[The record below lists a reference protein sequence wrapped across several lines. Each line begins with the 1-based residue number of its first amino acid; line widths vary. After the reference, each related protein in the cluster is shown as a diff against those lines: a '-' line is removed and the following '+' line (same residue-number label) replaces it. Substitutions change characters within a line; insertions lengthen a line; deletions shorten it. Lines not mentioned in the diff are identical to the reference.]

1 LSVIVRDLPIFN
13 LILIKN
19 VSFSRRPIMA
29 GIVVVGSQ
37 WGDEGKGKITN
48 FISNQAEM
56 VVRYQGG
63 NNAGHTI
70 YVDGQKFEMSSI
82 PSGIFHPDK
91 LAVIGNGSVVNPKA
105 LLEELRMIQEKGI
118 VGDNLRISDRA
129 HVIFP
134 YHVLI
139 DQLADAKKGDGKIGT
154 TGRGIGPAYMDK
166 AARTGIRV
174 VDLLDEAVLRERLTV
189 ALHEKNELLVKL
201 YDHMPLE
208 VEPLVEEYAGYGREL
223 AKYVT
228 DTTVV
233 VNEYLD
239 AGKRVLLEGA
249 QGAMLDI
256 DHGTYPYVTSSSPVG
271 GGATIGAGIG
281 PTKIDRV
288 VGVAKAYTSR
298 VGDGPFPTELFDA
311 VGERIREIGHEYGVV
326 TKRPR
331 RIGWLDTVV
340 LRHAARVGGFTHLS
354 LNSLDVLSGFKTLK
368 IAVAYD
374 LDGEQLSHYPAS
386 LADVRDVE
394 PVYEELPGWD
404 EDITGVRRRE
414 DLPANAQAY
423 LKRVEELVGVPL
435 YTFAVGPSSEQTNI
449 LFDIW
454 ENN

>member
-1 LSVIVRDLPIFN
+1 
-13 LILIKN
+13 
-19 VSFSRRPIMA
+19 MA

-48 FISNQAEM
+48 FIAREADV

-70 YVDGQKFEMSSI
+70 YVEGKKFELSSI
-82 PSGIFHPDK
+82 PSGIFDANK

-105 LLEELRMIQEKGI
+105 LLEELHAIQAQGI
-118 VGDNLRISDRA
+118 PAKNLRISDRA

-134 YHVLI
+134 YHILL
-139 DQLADAKKGDGKIGT
+139 DQLADQRKGAGKIGT

-166 AARTGIRV
+166 AARTGIRM
-174 VDLLDEAVLRERLTV
+174 VDLLDEETLRMRLEAVL
-189 ALHEKNELLVKL
+189 AEKNEILVKL
-201 YDHMPLE
+201 YDHAPVDLNQ
-208 VEPLVEEYAGYGREL
+208 LVTEFAAYGQRLKEFIS
-223 AKYVT
+223 
-228 DTTVV
+228 DTGVL
-233 VNEYLD
+233 VNDYLD
-239 AGKRVLLEGA
+239 KQQRVLLEGA

-281 PTKIDRV
+281 PTKINRV

-298 VGDGPFPTELFDA
+298 VGDGPFPTELSDE
-311 VGERIREIGHEYGVV
+311 VGARIREIGHEYGVV

-354 LNSLDVLSGFKTLK
+354 LNSLDVLSGLTALK
-368 IAVAYD
+368 IAVAYE
-374 LDGEQLSHYPAS
+374 LNGERIEHYPAS
-386 LADVRDVE
+386 LIDVQNAV

-404 EDITGVRRRE
+404 EDITGVRSRDE
-414 DLPANAQAY
+414 LPENAQRY
-423 LKRVEELVGVPL
+423 LHRVEELIGVPL
-435 YTFAVGPSSEQTNI
+435 YTFAVGPSNEQTNV

-454 ENN
+454 AD